1 MSVADFLTGFFKII
15 GIIFKIIFC
24 LLKGAAQYLLVVLL
38 FILIISSEEAIEF
51 LSALYNSLIS
61 LL

>member
-1 MSVADFLTGFFKII
+1 MSVADFLIGFLKVI

-38 FILIISSEEAIEF
+38 FILIISSEECIEF
-51 LSALYNSLIS
+51 LRALYNSLIS
-61 LL
+61 LF